1 MTISF
6 ILGYSYDLVTIV
18 NRDAD
23 CASSWRRLL
32 SFGRYPRCMRGETGD
47 SSELTPEYWEGRA
60 EDCYVRGKLEAALAC
75 WERVRTLDPR
85 SRSAALGRAFILILL
100 EKPVDALGALDEAL
114 AMNAD
119 DAELWRYRG
128 SCLGILERYGEAV
141 ESFDRVLAG
150 SPQSPISRGVTL
162 CNRAGMLVHMRN
174 FEEALECID
183 LSLEAFPDLYES
195 WNQKGLI
202 LSELGRSEEAL
213 QCFDTALSIAPHN
226 IISLHCRGAALEKL
240 GRWDEALASYD
251 AVLKAAPEFAVS
263 RERKEALE
271 KAMGEREP
279 GQGDRTG

>member
-1 MTISF
+1 
-6 ILGYSYDLVTIV
+6 
-18 NRDAD
+18 
-23 CASSWRRLL
+23 
-32 SFGRYPRCMRGETGD
+32 MRGETGD
-47 SSELTPEYWEGRA
+47 SAELTPEYWEGRA
-60 EDCYVRGKLEAALAC
+60 EDCYARGKLEAALAC

-100 EKPVDALGALDEAL
+100 ERPVDALGALDEAL
-114 AMNAD
+114 AMHAD

-141 ESFDRVLAG
+141 ESFDRALAG
-150 SPQSPISRGVTL
+150 SPQSPLSRGVTL

-174 FEEALECID
+174 LEEALECID
-183 LSLEAFPDLYES
+183 RSLEAFADLYES

-226 IISLHCRGAALEKL
+226 IISLHCRGAALESL
-240 GRWDEALASYD
+240 GQLHEALASYD
-251 AVLKAAPEFAVS
+251 AVLKEAPEFAVS

-271 KAMGEREP
+271 KALGEREA
-279 GQGDRTG
+279 GQGDRNG